1 MTENPETT
9 LQPITGTDSFYLPG
23 SASLITFSDRSGGTP
38 NVTKRA
44 GNGGKEMQ
52 IAYGNNGTAK
62 IWTWGKNN
70 LLPQEREALVLDNN
84 IVPELMGT
92 KRDITVGGGLMCY
105 KEVFKDGK
113 RAIEEVEQ
121 PAAAR
126 TWFEELPGKNGGQDI
141 DAYFLKACR
150 NLIFHSNTFTEG
162 IRTLGNKIDSIE
174 ALECRHVR
182 PEKMTKLGEILNWFW
197 SGNWKEYRK
206 EEFAPMKIP
215 AYRGEMA
222 KQTRF
227 VLHCMDDLLS
237 DDYLGIPTWWGGR
250 AWIECANAIPIFHIN
265 NLRNG
270 YTIRW
275 HIEIPKDYFWDYSAP
290 AQTQTQKSALMAKES
305 EDRKAFLARLNE
317 FLAGYEQAGRAL
329 ITDYELNKA
338 AGKDFPG
345 IKITP
350 LNVDLK
356 DKALLDLFEKSN
368 DANISGQGVHPTL
381 AAIQTQGKLS
391 SGSEIRNAF
400 TMYVAIKTPVKRN
413 ILLKPLNLIHKVNG
427 WGEGIK
433 WGFRDIE
440 ITKLDDNPAG
450 KLEVTV
456 GV

>member
-1 MTENPETT
+1 MANPETT
-9 LQPITGTDSFYLPG
+9 LQPIPGTETFYLPG
-23 SASLITFSDRSGGTP
+23 SAALINFSNRAGTP
-38 NVTKRA
+38 NVTKA
-44 GNGGKEMQ
+44 PGNGGKELQ
-52 IAYGNNGTAK
+52 ITYGGNGSAK
-62 IWTWGKNN
+62 IWTWGRNN

-105 KEVFKDGK
+105 QERFEGGK
-113 RAIEEVEQ
+113 RVVEEVDW

-126 TWFEELPGKNGGQDI
+126 AWFEELPNKNGGQDI

-150 NLIFHSNTFTEG
+150 NLIFHSNTFTEAV
-162 IRTLGNKIDSIE
+162 RTLGGQIDSIE

-182 PEKMTKLGEILNWFW
+182 PEKMTNLGEVLNWYW

-206 EEFAPMKIP
+206 EEFTPMRIQ
-215 AYRGEMA
+215 AYRGEIA

-227 VLHCMDDLLS
+227 VVHCMDDLLS

-250 AWIECANAIPIFHIN
+250 AWIECANAIPVFHIN

-290 AQTQTQKSALMAKES
+290 AQTQAQKDALMAKETTA
-305 EDRKAFLARLNE
+305 RTAFLARLNE
-317 FLAGYEQAGRAL
+317 FLAGYEQAGRA
-329 ITDYELNKA
+329 IVTDYELNKA

-400 TMYVAIKTPVKRN
+400 AMYVAIKTPVKRS
-413 ILLKPLNLIHKVNG
+413 ILLKPINLVHRVNR
-427 WGEGIK
+427 WGDNLK

-440 ITKLDDNPAG
+440 ITKLDENPAG
-450 KLEVTV
+450 KQEVAV
-456 GV
+456 GA